1 MTDNPRLLRDGAD
14 MTEWQPIETAPK
26 DDTIILVV
34 WLNRV
39 QMAWWNESFHQ
50 WQEYP
55 DGDFAIDDDEL
66 THWMKLPELPK

>member
-1 MTDNPRLLRDGAD
+1 